1 MGVSLGKSSSSSS
14 SNNGRTWGSCMGHTD
29 DVRTPSGIKF
39 QHHQKR
45 QQGVAQ
51 ERSCVVPPEVVATV
65 TASAATGGDDRATN
79 RLSWSTRSLRG
90 SVTIFDDLDD
100 PGSLKSP
107 EHTHGHSWN
116 DHDVDDGAIADED
129 EGNCKACAKKTK
141 ATTTTVTAI
150 YRQPAAN
157 VVIEEAGFEKDDDEE
172 EDSLV
177 VVIHS
182 APNDNTTTTKRAL
195 FSGQLHP
202 ELSSAMTESFESAGS
217 SKADQ
222 IHFGQMHPEF
232 ATTKNAVQENQGY
245 LTLTSLFFFFFFL
258 KKKKKQNT

>member
-1 MGVSLGKSSSSSS
+1 MGVSLGKSSSSSN
-14 SNNGRTWGSCMGHTD
+14 NNGRTWGSCMGHTD
-29 DVRTPSGIKF
+29 DVRTPSGIRF

-51 ERSCVVPPEVVATV
+51 ERSRVVPEVVATV
-65 TASAATGGDDRATN
+65 TASAVTGGDDRAAN

-107 EHTHGHSWN
+107 EHTHGRSWN

-129 EGNCKACAKKTK
+129 EGNCMACSKKTK

-157 VVIEEAGFEKDDDEE
+157 VVIEETEFEKDGDENEEEE

-202 ELSSAMTESFESAGS
+202 ELSSAMTESFESTGS

-222 IHFGQMHPEF
+222 LHFGQMHPEF
-232 ATTKNAVQENQGY
+232 ATTTNVVQENQGY
-245 LTLTSLFFFFFFL
+245 LTLTSLLFF
-258 KKKKKQNT
+258 